1 MPITAAIESVVA
13 SVMVAIMKSDRPL
26 VSAEVGKGG
35 SAGGEAKTL
44 GGTLGDDR
52 DKRNVDGGEE
62 NVGEDGGGRDGG
74 GGDGDGGG
82 GDGDGG
88 GGDGDGG
95 GGDGDGGGGYGG
107 GGDGDGGGGDGDG
120 GGGDGGGRDGGVKGG
135 GSKGGPLG
143 GDGGVVGGTDGGWD
157 GGADGGIDGGT
168 AGGDIGDSGQAV
180 LSTEVGQ
187 EPMQQRGICWG
198 FPLPVNVLNC
208 KTPATNQAGVP
219 PPPRSI
225 WQP

>member
-1 MPITAAIESVVA
+1 MAILDRLFFLQHQTPVPITAAIESVVA

-62 NVGEDGGGRDGG
+62 NVGEDGGGRD
-74 GGDGDGGG
+74 
-82 GDGDGG
+82 
-88 GGDGDGG
+88 
-95 GGDGDGGGGYGG
+95 GG